1 MTFKIRNPNRASA
14 SEYPDLLSRSERIW
28 LFAEQHRN
36 AVITGVLLICV
47 IAAGIGGIFW
57 MEHQH
62 EQEALALEHLAGTL
76 YFDRFL
82 DEPEK
87 TKANLERA
95 IALYQQILDEFP
107 HTSSA
112 ELAWYFL
119 GNARI
124 EQENYSGAI
133 EAYESYLSSFQNNPT
148 LRSLVM
154 QRLGSTYI
162 ITGNRKKGLE
172 VYNEILTLP
181 EALNEDQV
189 LFEMA
194 KLEESDNHSSQAL
207 IYYKQLQE
215 QHPTSPYLRE
225 AAVRIRVLEPPP
237 KDSQN
242 DPKEEVPPKAE
253 EDLTEK

>member
-1 MTFKIRNPNRASA
+1 
-14 SEYPDLLSRSERIW
+14 
-28 LFAEQHRN
+28 
-36 AVITGVLLICV
+36 
-47 IAAGIGGIFW
+47 
-57 MEHQH
+57 
-62 EQEALALEHLAGTL
+62 
-76 YFDRFL
+76 
-82 DEPEK
+82 
-87 TKANLERA
+87 
-95 IALYQQILDEFP
+95 
-107 HTSSA
+107 
-112 ELAWYFL
+112 
-119 GNARI
+119 
-124 EQENYSGAI
+124 
-133 EAYESYLSSFQNNPT
+133 
-148 LRSLVM
+148 M

-242 DPKEEVPPKAE
+242 DPKEEAPPKAE